1 MFIEDTVMNGYE
13 FSMVQALSIA
23 GSAFATG
30 ITLGWILA
38 LLHIGGISSRS
49 DRNDEEDK
57 KL

>member
-1 MFIEDTVMNGYE
+1 MFLEDTVMNGYE
-13 FSMVQALSIA
+13 FSMLQTLSIA

-49 DRNDEEDK
+49 DRNDEED
-57 KL
+57 